1 MKRGAIWIV
10 LTSLIIS
17 SMVLASCNTSTTTTN
32 PTQITTKTQTT
43 TTGTTAV
50 STTPTSTTVNTST
63 TTVTAST
70 GNWWDKFGVP
80 QYGGTMTLRSKVD
93 IATFDPY
100 YQQQLVSIFSAW
112 LEQLHAD
119 DWTLDPSVFDFNISY
134 HASQF
139 VKGGLAE
146 TWEFTDTNTYVIHLR
161 KGIHWQNIAPANGRE
176 FIADDVVAHYQRQG
190 GYGTFPADPYSD
202 PSKAADIISVTA
214 TDKYTV
220 VFKFKTPNPE
230 ATSENIQGL
239 DTTKCIECPEAVTL
253 WGGVNDWHHA
263 IGTGPFILTDF
274 VPGSSATMVR
284 NPNYWGYDQRY
295 PQNQLPYADSVRYL
309 IIPDTATALSAMR
322 TGKIDCVEGL
332 SLTDAQSVLKTN
344 PEMVEFSTVMNA
356 CETLEPRNDVK
367 PFNDINVRKAM
378 QMALDLPT
386 IAKSFFLGTADPY
399 PQTLTSSYEVGWSWP
414 YQDWPQALKDEYA
427 YNPTAAKQLLAQAG
441 YHNGFKTDVVADS
454 AGSMDLLQIVK
465 SYFAAVGID
474 MDIRTMDTAS
484 WTTFVV
490 AKKQQDQMAYR
501 EGSGTLG
508 NINAPIR
515 LVQRD
520 MTGFQ
525 GNFSHVSDPVFDT
538 FYPQAL
544 AATSIDQVH
553 QVVTDAN
560 MRVAQ
565 QHFVISLVQPKTFG
579 FTQPWFKGYTG
590 QYGAETSGSAYLGL
604 YLARFWIDENIKKSL
619 GH

>member
-1 MKRGAIWIV
+1 
-10 LTSLIIS
+10 
-17 SMVLASCNTSTTTTN
+17 
-32 PTQITTKTQTT
+32 
-43 TTGTTAV
+43 
-50 STTPTSTTVNTST
+50 
-63 TTVTAST
+63 
-70 GNWWDKFGVP
+70 
-80 QYGGTMTLRSKVD
+80 
-93 IATFDPY
+93 
-100 YQQQLVSIFSAW
+100 
-112 LEQLHAD
+112 
-119 DWTLDPSVFDFNISY
+119 
-134 HASQF
+134 
-139 VKGGLAE
+139 
-146 TWEFTDTNTYVIHLR
+146 
-161 KGIHWQNIAPANGRE
+161 
-176 FIADDVVAHYQRQG
+176 
-190 GYGTFPADPYSD
+190 
-202 PSKAADIISVTA
+202 
-214 TDKYTV
+214 
-220 VFKFKTPNPE
+220 
-230 ATSENIQGL
+230 
-239 DTTKCIECPEAVTL
+239 
-253 WGGVNDWHHA
+253 
-263 IGTGPFILTDF
+263 
-274 VPGSSATMVR
+274 
-284 NPNYWGYDQRY
+284 
-295 PQNQLPYADSVRYL
+295 
-309 IIPDTATALSAMR
+309 MR

-344 PEMVEFSTVMNA
+344 PEMVEFFTVMNA

-367 PFNDINVRKAM
+367 PFSDINVRKAM

-414 YQDWPQALKDEYA
+414 YQEWPQALKDEYA
-427 YNPTAAKQLLAQAG
+427 YNPTAAKQLLANAG
-441 YHNGFKTDVVADS
+441 YPNGFKTDIVADS
-454 AGSMDLLQIVK
+454 AGSIDLLQIVK

-508 NINAPIR
+508 NINSPIR

-553 QVVTDAN
+553 QVVTNAN
-560 MRVAQ
+560 MRVAE
-565 QHFVISLVQPKTFG
+565 QHFVISMVQPKTFG

-590 QYGAETSGSAYLGL
+590 QYGAETSGSAYLAL